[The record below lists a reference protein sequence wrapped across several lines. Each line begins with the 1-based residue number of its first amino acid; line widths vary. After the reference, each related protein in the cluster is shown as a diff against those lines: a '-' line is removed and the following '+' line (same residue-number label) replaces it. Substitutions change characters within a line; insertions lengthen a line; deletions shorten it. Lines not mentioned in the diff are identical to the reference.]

1 MPKVY
6 TSHRRWNA
14 WTASSPTDDLLEQ
27 IEDGMFTFCLKL
39 CTIAGFGLIMWDTL
53 KMVFPRL
60 DATIDKILDAT
71 RVEIN
76 KIPEFRA
83 YYRMHTC
90 TICLNDVRATE
101 ANHPLRCGHVFH
113 YDCLE
118 EWKNQVVIPTST
130 DRIQWHPT
138 KIQPPKP

>member
-1 MPKVY
+1 MSKVY
-6 TSHRRWNA
+6 T
-14 WTASSPTDDLLEQ
+14 PTDDLLEQ

-118 EWKNQVVIPTST
+118 EWKNQGKNTCPVCRKSCFDT
-130 DRIQWHPT
+130 T
-138 KIQPPKP
+138 KP

>member
-6 TSHRRWNA
+6 T
-14 WTASSPTDDLLEQ
+14 PTDDLLEQ
-27 IEDGMFTFCLKL
+27 IEDGIFTNCLKL
-39 CTIAGFGLIMWDTL
+39 CLIFLGYAGFGFFVWDIL
-53 KMVFPRL
+53 KMVLGIP
-60 DATIDKILDAT
+60 DAT

-118 EWKNQVVIPTST
+118 EWKNQGKNTCPVCRKSCFDT
-130 DRIQWHPT
+130 T
-138 KIQPPKP
+138 KP

>member
-39 CTIAGFGLIMWDTL
+39 CTIVGFGLIMWDTL

-90 TICLNDVRATE
+90 TICLNDVRATR

-118 EWKNQVVIPTST
+118 EWKNQGKNTCPVCRKSCFDT
-130 DRIQWHPT
+130 T
-138 KIQPPKP
+138 KP